1 MTRLQKWDQKV
12 LLLGNGIQWLSLFRY
27 RKKLSFSQTTV
38 IGAWGRKRNIIWM
51 GSWKGS
57 NAY

>member
-1 MTRLQKWDQKV
+1 MTRLQKWDRKV
-12 LLLGNGIQWLSLFRY
+12 LLLGNGVQWLSLFRY
-27 RKKLSFSQTTV
+27 RKKISDTQKTV

-57 NAY
+57 NA